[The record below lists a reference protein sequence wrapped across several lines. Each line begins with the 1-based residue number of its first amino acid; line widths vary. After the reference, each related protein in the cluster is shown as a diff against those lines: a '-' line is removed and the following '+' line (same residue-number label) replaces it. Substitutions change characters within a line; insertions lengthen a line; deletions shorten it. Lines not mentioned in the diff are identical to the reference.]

1 VTMVAISPDRKPI
14 DFRSPATLHVE
25 DE

>member
-1 VTMVAISPDRKPI
+1 MVAISPDRKPI